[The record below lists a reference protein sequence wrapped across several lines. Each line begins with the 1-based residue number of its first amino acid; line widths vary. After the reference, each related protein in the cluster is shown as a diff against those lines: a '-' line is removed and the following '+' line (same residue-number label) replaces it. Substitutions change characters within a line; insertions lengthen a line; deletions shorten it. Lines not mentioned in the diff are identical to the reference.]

1 MAVKRFPIEAGH
13 VMTFARAIGDNNPV
27 YFDGAATNEGE
38 DRIII
43 PPRHLL
49 KRARTSIQ
57 TTC

>member
-13 VMTFARAIGDNNPV
+13 VMTFARAIGDNNPA
-27 YFDGAATNEGE
+27 YFDGAATNEG
-38 DRIII
+38 DDQIIM

-49 KRARTSIQ
+49 KLARTSIQ

>member
-13 VMTFARAIGDNNPV
+13 VMTFARAIGDSNPA
-27 YFDGAATNEGE
+27 YFDGAAAKEGE
-38 DRIII
+38 DRIIM

-49 KRARTSIQ
+49 KRARTLIQ